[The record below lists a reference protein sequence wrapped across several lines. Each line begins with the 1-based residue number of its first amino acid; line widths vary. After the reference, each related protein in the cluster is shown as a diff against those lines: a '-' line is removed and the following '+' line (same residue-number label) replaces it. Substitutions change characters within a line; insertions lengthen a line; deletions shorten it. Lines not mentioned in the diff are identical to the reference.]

1 MTFDQDARRPP
12 EEHSPQAF
20 SQPPVRHPE
29 PAGEP
34 VRPVWTAPVPRERV
48 GAIVLA
54 VVGLIIAGLAVLL
67 VMVYFSSFL
76 GTGRLIAC
84 MLLALIPLT
93 AILLAVRWVDR
104 WEPEPRP
111 ALWFALLWGAGISI
125 VTALLVDLALYLAAR
140 SSGAQPGLPAGD
152 SDTVDFASAVIQAP
166 IVEETAKGFG
176 ILLLFWVMRRHF
188 DGPVDGIV
196 YAATIAAGFAF
207 SENVQYFGTAMVE
220 GGLDTL
226 GLTFL
231 VRGVLSPFA
240 HVMFTICTGIAL
252 GIAARRTGA
261 AGAIGY
267 FLLGL
272 VPAMLLHALWNG
284 AFFFLDADASIISYY
299 LVVQVLLFIVA
310 VVVVVVLRRREV
322 KVTVTRLG
330 EYAAA
335 GWFTE
340 AEVAML
346 ATPAGRRQAR
356 AWARAQPRHKKIAM
370 QRFMTDATRLAFARE
385 RMLGAKAGSAAQADE
400 ARLLGLLAADR
411 AAVLG

>member
-12 EEHSPQAF
+12 AEHSPQAF
-20 SQPPVRHPE
+20 PQSPVRHPA

-34 VRPVWTAPVPRERV
+34 VRPVWTAPVPPDRA

-54 VVGLIIAGLAVLL
+54 VVGLSIAGLAVLL
-67 VMVYFSSFL
+67 VLVYFSSLL

-125 VTALLVDLALYLAAR
+125 VAALAVDLALYLAAQA
-140 SSGAQPGLPAGD
+140 SGLQPGQPGGD
-152 SDTVDFASAVIQAP
+152 PSTVDFASAVIQAP

-176 ILLLFWVMRRHF
+176 LLLLFWVMRRHF

-207 SENVQYFGTAMVE
+207 TENIQYFGSALVE

-231 VRGVLSPFA
+231 VRGVLSPFV

-252 GIAARRTGA
+252 GIAARRTGP

-272 VPAMLLHALWNG
+272 VPAIFLHALWNG
-284 AFFFLDADASIISYY
+284 AFFFLDGDASIISYY
-299 LVVQVLLFIVA
+299 LLVQVPLFMVA

-322 KVTVTRLG
+322 RVTLTRLN

-340 AEVAML
+340 AEVVML

-356 AWARAQPRHKKIAM
+356 AWAASQPRHKKLAM

-385 RMLGAKAGSAAQADE
+385 RMLNAKAGRAARVDE
-400 ARLLGLLAADR
+400 ATLLGRLAADR